1 MSMSMVLRR
10 GGRLIGRGSYKWFW
24 ISYNMTM
31 AWVWKCI
38 INMFIFGL
46 PLKRRG
52 GWLQCLKQS
61 FQSYDTVSSLQ
72 LTRPRD
78 NLKGVLPRRLMTLPR
93 RLNWRR
99 CLWQTHQTKVGHER
113 NLVCGC
119 QYPMTWLWHAIEYTN
134 VMSMCILLIWL
145 RE

>member
-1 MSMSMVLRR
+1 MSL
-10 GGRLIGRGSYKWFW
+10 W
-24 ISYNMTM
+24 ILFYIVSDCNI
-31 AWVWKCI
+31 WNIWNVEKHFKSI
-38 INMFIFGL
+38 HIL
-46 PLKRRG
+46 SPL
-52 GWLQCLKQS
+52 QIS
-61 FQSYDTVSSLQ
+61 
-72 LTRPRD
+72 RPRD

-93 RLNWRR
+93 RLNRRR

-145 RE
+145 REKSIYPKAEQGLQVLQALQGLQALQTLQGSQGLQG